1 MEKDLQLI
9 GLGIAFLI
17 GFGLVKGAQ
26 RRELQELGKVIT
38 AISTVLAFARA
49 VDRLGS

>member
-1 MEKDLQLI
+1 MDKDLQLI

-17 GFGLVKGAQ
+17 GFGLVKGTQ
-26 RRELQELGKVIT
+26 KKELQELGKVIN
-38 AISTVLAFARA
+38 AISAILALAHA

>member
-1 MEKDLQLI
+1 MDKDLQLI

-17 GFGLVKGAQ
+17 GFGLVTRAQ
-26 RRELQELGKVIT
+26 KKELQELGKVIN
-38 AISTVLAFARA
+38 AISAILAVAHA

>member
-1 MEKDLQLI
+1 MDKDLQVI

-26 RRELQELGKVIT
+26 KKELQELGKVIN
-38 AISTVLAFARA
+38 AISTILAIAQA